1 MTRVFNMNI
10 FPTKRLLRSVPVL
23 FFAMLL
29 FSSCLKDND
38 QNYVSIEAAV
48 TTIQASPSALT
59 YDFYTD
65 VRKVNTQ
72 SVLRYGHQLY
82 YQLYYSGNR
91 RFGLTLGGSNQL
103 VADTVLSLTSDQA
116 YTLFIADTSE
126 HVGFLLL
133 NDGHLTQAPEGKAKI
148 RFANLSPGSPE
159 LDFGEKDADSLLAS
173 AKAFKAYSDFKEVNA
188 GNITLFVRRTADN
201 TVLKEFTF
209 DAKSGKL
216 YTIWTKGFIG
226 GENPE
231 YPFRSDTI
239 DHRKN
244 AGFTD

>member
-1 MTRVFNMNI
+1 MNI
-10 FPTKRLLRSVPVL
+10 LLRKRLPAIAAAL
-23 FFAMLL
+23 FSGTLL
-29 FSSCLKDND
+29 FSSCLRDND
-38 QNYVSIEAAV
+38 QNYISIEAAI

-91 RFGLTLGGSNQL
+91 KIGLTLGGSNLL
-103 VADTVLSLTSDQA
+103 VADTVISLTSDQA
-116 YTLFIADTSE
+116 YTLFIADTTKN
-126 HVGFLLL
+126 VGFLLL
-133 NDGHLTQAPEGKAKI
+133 NDGHLAQAAEGKAKI

-173 AKAFKAYSDFKEVNA
+173 AKKFKAYSDFKEVNA
-188 GNITLFVRRTADN
+188 GEMALFVRRTSDN
-201 TVLKEFTF
+201 TLLKEFTF
-209 DAKSGKL
+209 EAKSGKL
-216 YTIWTKGFIG
+216 YTIWAKGLI
-226 GENPE
+226 ETETPE
-231 YPFRSDTI
+231 YGFSVDVI
-239 DHRKN
+239 DHRRN